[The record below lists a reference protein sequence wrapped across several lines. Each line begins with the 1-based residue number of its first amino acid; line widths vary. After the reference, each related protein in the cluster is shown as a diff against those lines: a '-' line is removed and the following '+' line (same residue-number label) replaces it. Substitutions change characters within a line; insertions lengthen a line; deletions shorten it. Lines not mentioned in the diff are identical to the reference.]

1 MIDQARNEASARWPV
16 PLVVLVAGSIIA
28 ALSLGIRSTF
38 GLFQDDVIAD
48 LSVNRGRFGLAIAIQ
63 AIMWG
68 VTQPVAGA
76 VADRF
81 GAARVIVFGAV
92 TYGLG
97 ILILANA
104 DGSLGLLAFGFVTG
118 IAAGAASFTVVLASV
133 GRMASPERR
142 SMALGII
149 TAMGSVGQFILIPVA
164 RMLLDRTDWRSVLI
178 VFSAIAV
185 AILLFSGPIRGNAA
199 DHERPSA
206 TETPRPLRHD
216 LARAG
221 RSSNYLM
228 LNAAFFV
235 CGFHVTYIA
244 THLPAYV
251 GDLGIAASAAA
262 WALALIG
269 LFNVFGSLGAGWLG
283 SRVAPTKV
291 LSGIYGARA
300 VVIVVYLLVPTSAAT
315 TVVFGAAI
323 GVLWLS
329 TVPGTSAIV
338 ATMFGTA
345 NAGALFGIV
354 FLSHQAGAFVGA
366 WMGGVLADASGSYD
380 VAWWTA
386 VGLAVFACVVHLLID
401 GSPEPDEPAIRSGR
415 RSLAPGFGVVVIVAL
430 GLLAHATTARNID
443 DERAAGDRPAFICV
457 IGG

>member
-1 MIDQARNEASARWPV
+1 MIVPESQVQSRWPV
-16 PLVVLVAGSIIA
+16 PLLVLAAGSIIA

-68 VTQPVAGA
+68 VTQPIAGA
-76 VADRF
+76 VADRY

-92 TYGLG
+92 TYGFG
-97 ILILANA
+97 IILLATA
-104 DGSLGLLAFGFVTG
+104 DGALGLLSFGFVTG
-118 IAAGAASFTVVLASV
+118 IAAGSASFAVILASV

-149 TAMGSVGQFILIPVA
+149 TAMGSVGQFFLIPLA
-164 RMLLDRTDWRSVLI
+164 RVLLDRNDWRSVLI
-178 VFSAIAV
+178 VFAAIAV
-185 AILLFSGPIRGNAA
+185 TILLFSRPIRGNAA
-199 DHERPSA
+199 DQERTPSA
-206 TETPRPLRHD
+206 EGLRPLRQD

-221 RSSNYLM
+221 RSTNYLM

-251 GDLGIAASAAA
+251 GDLGITASAAA

-283 SRVAPTKV
+283 SRIAPTKV
-291 LSGIYGARA
+291 LAGIYGARA
-300 VVIVVYLLVPTSAAT
+300 VVIVVYLLVPTSST
-315 TVVFGAAI
+315 STIIFGAAI

-386 VGLAVFACVVHLLID
+386 VALAVFACVVHLFID
-401 GSPEPDEPAIRSGR
+401 GSPEPEEPIMRAGR
-415 RSLAPGFGVVVIVAL
+415 RTLVPGFGVMIIVMFGVIAL
-430 GLLAHATTARNID
+430 ATTTRSAG
-443 DERAAGDRPAFICV
+443 AAGVTVDRPAFICV

>member
-1 MIDQARNEASARWPV
+1 M
-16 PLVVLVAGSIIA
+16 PLLVLVAGSVIA

-48 LSVNRGRFGLAIAIQ
+48 LSVNRGRFGLAIALQ

-68 VTQPVAGA
+68 VTQPIAGA

-81 GAARVIVFGAV
+81 GAARVIVFGAI

-104 DGSLGLLAFGFVTG
+104 DGSLGLLSFGFVTG
-118 IAAGAASFTVVLASV
+118 VAAGAASFTVVLASV

-149 TAMGSVGQFILIPVA
+149 TAMGSVGQFLLIPLA
-164 RMLLDRTDWRSVLI
+164 RLLLDRNDWRFVLV

-185 AILLFSGPIRGNAA
+185 AILVFAGPIRGNAA
-199 DHERPSA
+199 DHERTAA
-206 TETPRPLRHD
+206 TETPRPLRQD
-216 LARAG
+216 LARAS
-221 RSSNYLM
+221 RSTNYLM

-283 SRVAPTKV
+283 SRVPPTKV
-291 LSGIYGARA
+291 LAGIYGARA
-300 VVIVVYLLVPTSAAT
+300 VVIVIYLLAPTSAT
-315 TVVFGAAI
+315 STIVFGAAI

-386 VGLAVFACVVHLLID
+386 VGLAVFASVVHIFID
-401 GSPEPDEPAIRSGR
+401 GSPEPEEPAVRQGR
-415 RSLAPGFGVVVIVAL
+415 RTLAPGFGVLVILAFGATAL
-430 GLLAHATTARNID
+430 VTTMRSASA
-443 DERAAGDRPAFICV
+443 EAASAERPAFICV

>member
-1 MIDQARNEASARWPV
+1 M
-16 PLVVLVAGSIIA
+16 PLLVLVAGSIIA

-68 VTQPVAGA
+68 VTQPIAGA

-81 GAARVIVFGAV
+81 GAARVIVFGAI
-92 TYGLG
+92 TYGMG
-97 ILILANA
+97 ILILATA
-104 DGSLGLLAFGFVTG
+104 DGALGLLSFGFVTG
-118 IAAGAASFTVVLASV
+118 IAAGSASFAVILASV

-149 TAMGSVGQFILIPVA
+149 TAMGSVGQFFLIPLA
-164 RMLLDRTDWRSVLI
+164 RVLLDRNDWRAVLI
-178 VFSAIAV
+178 VFAVIAV
-185 AILLFSGPIRGNAA
+185 AILLFARPIRGNAA
-199 DHERPSA
+199 DQERTPSA
-206 TETPRPLRHD
+206 EGLRPLRED

-221 RSSNYLM
+221 RSTNYLM

-251 GDLGIAASAAA
+251 GDLGITASAAA

-283 SRVAPTKV
+283 SRIPPTKV
-291 LSGIYGARA
+291 LAGIYGARA
-300 VVIVVYLLVPTSAAT
+300 IVIVVYLLVPTSAT
-315 TVVFGAAI
+315 STIIFGAAI

-329 TVPGTSAIV
+329 TVPGTSAMV

-386 VGLAVFACVVHLLID
+386 VALAVFAAVMHVFID
-401 GSPEPDEPAIRSGR
+401 GSPEPEEPPLRTGR
-415 RSLAPGFGVVVIVAL
+415 RTLAPGFGVVLIVGFGLAAL
-430 GLLAHATTARNID
+430 TTTTRSVS
-443 DERAAGDRPAFICV
+443 AAGAATDRPAFICV

>member
-1 MIDQARNEASARWPV
+1 M
-16 PLVVLVAGSIIA
+16 PLLVLVAGSIIA

-68 VTQPVAGA
+68 VTQPIAGA
-76 VADRF
+76 VADRY
-81 GAARVIVFGAV
+81 GAARVIVFGAI
-92 TYGLG
+92 TYGLS
-97 ILILANA
+97 ILLLASA
-104 DGSLGLLAFGFVTG
+104 DGSLGLLAFGFFSG

-149 TAMGSVGQFILIPVA
+149 TAMGSIGQFLLIPIA
-164 RMLLDRTDWRSVLI
+164 RVLLDRNDWRTVLV
-178 VFSAIAV
+178 VFAAIAV
-185 AILLFSGPIRGNAA
+185 ATLLFSSPLRGNAA
-199 DHERPSA
+199 DHEQTAS
-206 TETPRPLRHD
+206 TEKPHPLRQD

-221 RSSNYLM
+221 RSGNYLM

-251 GDLGIAASAAA
+251 GDLGITASAAA

-283 SRVAPTKV
+283 SRIAPTKV
-291 LSGIYGARA
+291 LAWIYGARA
-300 VVIVVYLLVPTSAAT
+300 IVIVVYLLLPTSAVST
-315 TVVFGAAI
+315 IIFGAAI

-329 TVPGTSAIV
+329 TVPGTSAMV

-386 VGLAVFACVVHLLID
+386 IGLAVFACVVHLFID
-401 GSPEPDEPAIRSGR
+401 DSPEPEEPVVREGR
-415 RSLAPGFGVVVIVAL
+415 RTLAPGFGVVAIVAFGVVAL
-430 GLLAHATTARNID
+430 VTTTRTIG
-443 DERAAGDRPAFICV
+443 DERAVADRPAFICV

>member
-1 MIDQARNEASARWPV
+1 MTAARVPRFSV
-16 PLVVLVAGSIIA
+16 PLVVLVAGSIVA
-28 ALSLGIRSTF
+28 ALSLGVRSIF

-48 LSVNRGRFGLAIAIQ
+48 LSVNRGQFGLAIALQ

-76 VADRF
+76 IADRY

-92 TYGLG
+92 AYAAGVL
-97 ILILANA
+97 LLASA
-104 DGSLGLLAFGFVTG
+104 EGTFGLLSFGFVSG
-118 IAAGAASFTVVLASV
+118 VAAGSASFAVVLASV

-149 TAMGSVGQFILIPVA
+149 TAMGSVGQFFLIPLA
-164 RMLLDRTDWRSVLI
+164 RVLLDRTDWRTVLV
-178 VFSAIAV
+178 VFAAIAGS
-185 AILLFSGPIRGNAA
+185 ILLFARPIRGNAA
-199 DHERPSA
+199 DQDASA
-206 TETPRPLRHD
+206 GTEPLRPLRQD
-216 LARAG
+216 LARAS

-251 GDLGIAASAAA
+251 GDLGVTASAAA

-283 SRVAPTKV
+283 SRIPPTKV
-291 LSGIYGARA
+291 LAGIYGARA
-300 VVIVVYLLVPTSAAT
+300 VVILLYLVIPTSAT
-315 TVVFGAAI
+315 STIVFGAAI

-338 ATMFGTA
+338 ASLFGTA

-354 FLSHQAGAFVGA
+354 FLSHQAGAFAGA
-366 WMGGVLADASGSYD
+366 WMGGVLADSTGSYD
-380 VAWWTA
+380 IAWWTA
-386 VGLAVFACVVHLLID
+386 IALAVFASLMHSFID
-401 GSPEPDEPAIRSGR
+401 GSPEPEEPAPLSRRSG
-415 RSLAPGFGVVVIVAL
+415 LAPGFGVVAIVVLGAVAL
-430 GLLAHATTARNID
+430 LARGVPD
-443 DERAAGDRPAFICV
+443 AAAAASERPAFICV
-457 IGG
+457 IG

>member
-1 MIDQARNEASARWPV
+1 MTAVRSPRFSV
-16 PLVVLVAGSIIA
+16 PLVVLVTGSIVA
-28 ALSLGIRSTF
+28 ALSLGVRSTF

-48 LSVNRGRFGLAIAIQ
+48 LSVNRGQFGLAIALQ

-76 VADRF
+76 IADRY

-92 TYGLG
+92 AYAGGVL
-97 ILILANA
+97 LLATA
-104 DGSLGLLAFGFVTG
+104 DGRLGLLSFGFVSG
-118 IAAGAASFTVVLASV
+118 VAAGSASFAVVLASV

-149 TAMGSVGQFILIPVA
+149 TAMGSVGQFVLIPLA
-164 RMLLDRTDWRSVLI
+164 RVLLDRADWRTVLL
-178 VFSAIAV
+178 VFAAIAGS
-185 AILLFSGPIRGNAA
+185 ILLFSRPLRGNAA
-199 DHERPSA
+199 DQDAESGSEPL
-206 TETPRPLRHD
+206 RPLRQD
-216 LARAG
+216 LARAA

-251 GDLGIAASAAA
+251 GDLGITASAAA

-283 SRVAPTKV
+283 SRRPPTDV
-291 LSGIYGARA
+291 LVGIYGARA
-300 VVIVVYLLVPTSAAT
+300 VVIALYLVIPASSTST
-315 TVVFGAAI
+315 IVFGAAI

-338 ATMFGTA
+338 ASLFGTA

-366 WMGGVLADASGSYD
+366 WMGGVLADSTGSYN

-386 VGLAVFACVVHLLID
+386 VALAVFASVMHLFID
-401 GSPEPDEPAIRSGR
+401 GSPEPDEPTPLAR
-415 RSLAPGFGVVVIVAL
+415 RRGLAPGFGVAAIVAMGFVAL
-430 GLLAHATTARNID
+430 FSRGV
-443 DERAAGDRPAFICV
+443 AADGADAAAAAERPAFICV
-457 IGG
+457 IG

>member
-1 MIDQARNEASARWPV
+1 MTAAANRTTTRWPV
-16 PLVVLVAGSIIA
+16 PLAVLVAGSIIA

-68 VTQPVAGA
+68 VTQPIAGA

-81 GAARVIVFGAV
+81 GAARVIVFGAI
-92 TYGLG
+92 TYGFG
-97 ILILANA
+97 ILILATS
-104 DGSLGLLAFGFVTG
+104 DGALGLLSFGFVTG
-118 IAAGAASFTVVLASV
+118 IAAGSASFAVILASV

-149 TAMGSVGQFILIPVA
+149 TAMGSVGQFFLIPLA
-164 RMLLDRTDWRSVLI
+164 RVLLDRNDWRTVLV
-178 VFSAIAV
+178 VFAAIAV
-185 AILLFSGPIRGNAA
+185 AILLFSWPIRGNAA
-199 DHERPSA
+199 DQERSPSGA
-206 TETPRPLRHD
+206 ELRPLRQD

-221 RSSNYLM
+221 RSRNYLM

-283 SRVAPTKV
+283 SRVPPTKV
-291 LSGIYGARA
+291 LAGIYGARA
-300 VVIVVYLLVPTSAAT
+300 VVIVVYLLVPTSAT
-315 TVVFGAAI
+315 STIIFGAAI

-338 ATMFGTA
+338 ASMFGTA

-386 VGLAVFACVVHLLID
+386 VALAVFASVIHLFID
-401 GSPEPDEPAIRSGR
+401 GSPEPDEPLVRAGR
-415 RSLAPGFGVVVIVAL
+415 RSLAPGFGVLAIVAF
-430 GLLAHATTARNID
+430 GLIALVTTTRSASAD
-443 DERAAGDRPAFICV
+443 VAAADRPAFICV
-457 IGG
+457 VGG